1 MATLI
6 LVIHTIVAVA
16 LIIIILLQPGKGGGM
31 ALGGG
36 SQTVLDSADV
46 SNFFTKATIVL
57 GIVLFATS
65 LSLAILGKHVISG
78 TNDELLNQQDV
89 PALESQAD
97 SEQNSSIP
105 SMSKVPTVGKKDI
118 PSVTEV
124 PQTTKTK

>member
-1 MATLI
+1 MTTLI

-65 LSLAILGKHVISG
+65 LSLAVLGKHIISG
-78 TNDELLNQQDV
+78 SNDELLNQQDV
-89 PALESQAD
+89 PVLESTAKSD
-97 SEQNSSIP
+97 VNSSIP
-105 SMSKVPTVGKKDI
+105 SISQV
-118 PSVTEV
+118 PSVTDV
-124 PQTTKTK
+124 PQQSKTQ